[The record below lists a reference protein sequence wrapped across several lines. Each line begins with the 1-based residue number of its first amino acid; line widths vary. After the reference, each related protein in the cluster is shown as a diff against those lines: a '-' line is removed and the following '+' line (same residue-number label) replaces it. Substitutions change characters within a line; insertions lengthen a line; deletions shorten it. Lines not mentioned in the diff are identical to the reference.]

1 MCADN
6 NKGRLRAEAKARRQ
20 AAFERHGR
28 GAADA
33 IAAQGLGFVDA
44 PAGRIVSGFSSIN
57 DEIDV
62 RPLMRQLAEQGFSLA
77 LPVIAGKGKPL
88 IMRAWKPGERLLKK
102 TWGIEEPPPEAP
114 GVHPDI
120 VLVPLLA
127 FDRDGYRLGY
137 GGGFYDRT
145 LARLRAIKSI
155 LAIGVAYDEQRVD
168 AVPRDR
174 YDEPVDWMLT
184 PSGAFRCSGNQ
195 R

>member
-1 MCADN
+1 MCADGE
-6 NKGRLRAEAKARRQ
+6 KGRLRAEAKARRQ

-28 GAADA
+28 DAAEA
-33 IAAQGLGFVDA
+33 IAAQALAFIDA

-62 RPLMRQLAEQGFSLA
+62 GPLMRRLAEQGFALA

-88 IMRAWKPGERLLKK
+88 VMRAWKPGERLLKK
-102 TWGIEEPPPEAP
+102 TWGIEEPPSDAPE
-114 GVHPDI
+114 VHPDI

-127 FDRDGYRLGY
+127 FDSDGYRLGY

-145 LARLRAIKSI
+145 LAKLRAMKSVV
-155 LAIGVAYDEQRVD
+155 AIGVAYDEQRVD
-168 AVPRDR
+168 AVPRGR

-184 PSGAFRCSGNQ
+184 PSGTFRCSGNQ